1 MHTTA
6 AHCER
11 AHIKITITLIET
23 HMLRIQLHFS
33 QSDTCDTHKQFKI
46 NQISAKKKN
55 NTILIVKQM
64 KKTKLEIRGMTDI

>member
-46 NQISAKKKN
+46 NQISAKK
-55 NTILIVKQM
+55 I
-64 KKTKLEIRGMTDI
+64 IRF